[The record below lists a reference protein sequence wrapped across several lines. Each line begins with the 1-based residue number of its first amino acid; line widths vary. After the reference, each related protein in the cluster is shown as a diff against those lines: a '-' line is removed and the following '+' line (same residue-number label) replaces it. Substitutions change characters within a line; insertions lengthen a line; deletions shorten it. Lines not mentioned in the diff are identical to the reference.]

1 MAKLVKLS
9 LEGNLETG
17 YQVELIQ
24 IAEEQRDGKTFV
36 EGIFGTLPPA
46 ADIYQS
52 YETWQKNYGQL
63 DLVFRG
69 EFRFI
74 GSEVSANVSLEQCQE
89 IAEVVKQKINDWLD
103 CPGFRP
109 ISDKIL
115 TNLDPAEDIRLLIK
129 TTDYKLWQLPWSAW
143 DFFESYPNAEVVFSA
158 FDSRY
163 GEKPIKVTP
172 RKNVRIL
179 GVFGDASN
187 INTHPDRDQ
196 IERLKSVG
204 AEPTLVPE
212 PSVQKLRNLLWD
224 KSWDIFFFAGHGDRE
239 KSLNQGKIYLNS
251 EESLT
256 PSEFKNS
263 LKTAI
268 VDHGLKIVFL
278 NSCLG
283 LEFAYQLVTEFGIPV
298 VIAMREPI
306 PDRAA
311 QKFLEYFLVE
321 YADNGRPLYVAV
333 RRAKERIAEEWQ
345 THYPGLDWLPVVC
358 QNPASLPPKWRN
370 LYAKLSFQQATLT
383 SLACTL
389 FVLAIKFLGVL
400 HGAEIVVYDKLMVN
414 RSMKEE
420 PDPRIL
426 VVNVSGTDLKKL
438 QEDPLQDITVETALA
453 RLEESEPSVIGLD
466 IYRDIPQPKQEK
478 SARNALLQRLTQ
490 SERIVSVCKV
500 RDNTVEESEATEV
513 AAPSENF
520 PSQKLGFT
528 DLVKD
533 DDFRVRRHLVFQDLI
548 IESKCQAQSSFSF
561 SLVFKY
567 LKSKGVNLDITKN
580 NELKFKNTV
589 LARLRPYRGIYYGQ
603 EASFWDGY
611 QILLNYRSLKNV
623 EKIGDTVSFTDL
635 LDGKI
640 TPDRIK
646 NKIVIIG
653 YNTGNGSRDADRFVT
668 PYGELSGITI
678 HGHMV
683 SQIISAVEDGRP
695 LLQVLP
701 WWGDTLVIF
710 GCTLIGAVVYWRFQK
725 KLYRGIFI
733 VGGIA
738 FIIIPSINYIFFI
751 KGFYLPLLPSL
762 VSLTS
767 LSLTLWIIVNF
778 DKFIV
783 SKSFPNLKQNL
794 KN

>member
-36 EGIFGTLPPA
+36 EGIWGTLPPA
-46 ADIYQS
+46 ADIYKS
-52 YETWQKNYGQL
+52 YETWQKNYEQL

-74 GSEVSANVSLEQCQE
+74 GAEVSANVSLEQCQE
-89 IAEVVKQKINDWLD
+89 IAEVVKQKINEWLD
-103 CPGFRP
+103 FAGFRP

-143 DFFESYPNAEVVFSA
+143 DFFESYPNAEVVFSS

-179 GVFGDASN
+179 GVFGDARN
-187 INTHPDRDQ
+187 IDTQSDRDQ

-251 EESLT
+251 EEALT

-268 VDHGLKIVFL
+268 VDRGLKIVFL

-345 THYPGLDWLPVVC
+345 KQYPGLDWLPVLC
-358 QNPASLPPKWRN
+358 QNPASIPPKWRDLHN
-370 LYAKLSFQQATLT
+370 QVSLKQAVLV
-383 SLACTL
+383 SLACTSL
-389 FVLAIKFLGVL
+389 VILLRSLG
-400 HGAEIVVYDKLMVN
+400 
-414 RSMKEE
+414 
-420 PDPRIL
+420 
-426 VVNVSGTDLKKL
+426 
-438 QEDPLQDITVETALA
+438 
-453 RLEESEPSVIGLD
+453 
-466 IYRDIPQPKQEK
+466 
-478 SARNALLQRLTQ
+478 LLQSLELLSYDFLLRNRPT
-490 SERIVSVCKV
+490 EKPDDRDRKSVV
-500 RDNTVEESEATEV
+500 
-513 AAPSENF
+513 
-520 PSQKLGFT
+520 
-528 DLVKD
+528 
-533 DDFRVRRHLVFQDLI
+533 
-548 IESKCQAQSSFSF
+548 
-561 SLVFKY
+561 
-567 LKSKGVNLDITKN
+567 
-580 NELKFKNTV
+580 
-589 LARLRPYRGIYYGQ
+589 
-603 EASFWDGY
+603 
-611 QILLNYRSLKNV
+611 
-623 EKIGDTVSFTDL
+623 
-635 LDGKI
+635 
-640 TPDRIK
+640 
-646 NKIVIIG
+646 
-653 YNTGNGSRDADRFVT
+653 
-668 PYGELSGITI
+668 
-678 HGHMV
+678 
-683 SQIISAVEDGRP
+683 
-695 LLQVLP
+695 
-701 WWGDTLVIF
+701 
-710 GCTLIGAVVYWRFQK
+710 
-725 KLYRGIFI
+725 
-733 VGGIA
+733 
-738 FIIIPSINYIFFI
+738 
-751 KGFYLPLLPSL
+751 
-762 VSLTS
+762 
-767 LSLTLWIIVNF
+767 
-778 DKFIV
+778 
-783 SKSFPNLKQNL
+783 
-794 KN
+794 